1 MWWIHRSVRTHAMRG
16 THRLVAHLSSA
27 AAAAASSAARS
38 VTVNSVAYAL
48 PQPRPL
54 VALLIDGGSQ
64 EYLAAASAAGA
75 TPFLDSLLRAST
87 EGSFGGAGSARGTH
101 ALVSGQIPTLTN
113 PNNVAIVCGAPAS
126 TTGICGN
133 YFLDESEV
141 ANGGEPVERLMNS
154 VEFLRAPT
162 VFAELQKQAGMQLTI
177 VRTQPSHAHAMTGA
191 MKSDAVA
198 ITGFVSQPRSI
209 PCPILCLLLLS

>member
-1 MWWIHRSVRTHAMRG
+1 MMWLIHRSVRTPAMRG
-16 THRLVAHLSSA
+16 SQRLVAHLSTA
-27 AAAAASSAARS
+27 AAAAPRS
-38 VTVNSVAYAL
+38 VSVNSVAYAL

-87 EGSFGGAGSARGTH
+87 PGSFGGAGSARGTH

-162 VFAELQKQAGMQLTI
+162 VFAEMQKQAGMQLTI
-177 VRTQPSHAHAMTGA
+177 VDTHHSRAHGTGGVCGA
-191 MKSDAVA
+191 M
-198 ITGFVSQPRSI
+198 QW
-209 PCPILCLLLLS
+209 